1 MSKFRRFALTIA
13 SGCVFSLALTGCS
26 SNPKQV
32 NNLCSLLDERNSWYQ
47 DANRSYKKWGVP
59 IHVQMA
65 IIHQESHFVDDARPP
80 RGTFLWIFPG
90 SRPSSAFG
98 YAQVLD
104 STWEWYINKSGNS
117 GADRD
122 DFGDVT
128 DFIGWYGSITSSKL
142 KVSKWDAYG
151 QYLAYHEGH
160 GGYSRRSYNKKPWL
174 ISVAKKVKRRADR
187 YSKQLYGCRKQ
198 LEKRWFWF

>member
-1 MSKFRRFALTIA
+1 MSKFRRFVLTII
-13 SGCVFSLALTGCS
+13 FSLILASCS
-26 SNPKQV
+26 TTPKQTD
-32 NNLCSLLDERNSWYQ
+32 NICSMLDKRNSWYQ

-59 IHVQMA
+59 VHVQMA
-65 IIHQESHFVDDARPP
+65 IIHQESRFNDDARPE
-80 RGTFLWIFPG
+80 RKSFLWIFPG
-90 SRPSSAFG
+90 SRPSSAYG

-104 STWEWYINKSGNS
+104 STWQWYINKSGNN

-128 DFIGWYGSITSSKL
+128 DFIGWYGNLTSTQL

-160 GGYSRRSYNKKPWL
+160 GGYSRGSYWKKPWL
-174 ISVAKKVKRRADR
+174 VAVAKKVKRRADS
-187 YSKQLYGCRKQ
+187 YAKQLYGCRKQ
-198 LEKRWFWF
+198 LEKSGFWF

>member
-13 SGCVFSLALTGCS
+13 LASVLPLILVSCS
-26 SNPKQV
+26 SHPKRV
-32 NNLCSLLDERNSWYQ
+32 DNLCSLLDDRNGWYQ
-47 DANRSYKKWGVP
+47 DANRSYEKWGVP
-59 IHVQMA
+59 VHVQMA
-65 IIHQESHFVDDARPP
+65 IIHQESHFKDDARPP
-80 RGTFLWIFPG
+80 RGSFLWIFPG

-98 YAQVLD
+98 FAQVLD
-104 STWEWYINKSGNS
+104 GTWQWYINKTGNN

-174 ISVAKKVKRRADR
+174 IAVAKKVKRRADS

-198 LEKRWFWF
+198 LEKSWFWF